1 MHPLIQGEQAFQRV
15 PMQELV
21 KSDPQSRLNADQLD
35 HALAH
40 KRLGLAELE
49 NEEQRSRREQA
60 IEQMATYASMLR
72 DTTTTSAALA
82 AAYGPD
88 GRLRRPFSFKLEFA
102 DGRWNVD
109 EKELEA
115 APQIGDIISFDDGLS
130 WRVRASQ
137 FVRARP
143 SRKPVREFFVCAP
156 VS

>member
-1 MHPLIQGEQAFQRV
+1 VPQRV
-15 PMQELV
+15 PMQERV
-21 KSDPQSRLNADQLD
+21 KSDPQSRLNAHQLD
-35 HALAH
+35 LALAQE
-40 KRLGLAELE
+40 REGLAEVE
-49 NEEQRSRREQA
+49 NEGERSRHEQA
-60 IEQMATYASMLR
+60 IEQMENYVSMLR

-102 DGRWNVD
+102 DGRWDVD
-109 EKELEA
+109 EKELDA
-115 APQIGDIISFDDGLS
+115 TPQIGDIISFDDGLS

-156 VS
+156 VA